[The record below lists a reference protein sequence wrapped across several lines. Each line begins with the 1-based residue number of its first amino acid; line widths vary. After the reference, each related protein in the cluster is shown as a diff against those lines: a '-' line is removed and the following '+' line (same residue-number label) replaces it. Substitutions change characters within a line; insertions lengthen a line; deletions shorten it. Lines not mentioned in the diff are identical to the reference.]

1 MAVLVLN
8 GLRLHLKEK
17 LEGFE
22 FLTVGQILQRA
33 LAQENRGNESRDTHR
48 MNQGRVNIIENHI
61 DSDVEVDVYTTEFV
75 WPKAKP
81 YTCNDMELVHKTHD
95 EEFNVDLIYANAIKY
110 LMPY

>member
-1 MAVLVLN
+1 M
-8 GLRLHLKEK
+8 KEK

-22 FLTVGQILQRA
+22 FLNVRQILQRA
-33 LAQENRGNESRDTHR
+33 LAQEKQANESRDTHQ
-48 MNQGRVNIIENHI
+48 MNQGHVNIIENHI

-81 YTCNDMELVHKTHD
+81 YTYNDLEPDWFTRLRMKSSS
-95 EEFNVDLIYANAIKY
+95 VDLIYENAIKY